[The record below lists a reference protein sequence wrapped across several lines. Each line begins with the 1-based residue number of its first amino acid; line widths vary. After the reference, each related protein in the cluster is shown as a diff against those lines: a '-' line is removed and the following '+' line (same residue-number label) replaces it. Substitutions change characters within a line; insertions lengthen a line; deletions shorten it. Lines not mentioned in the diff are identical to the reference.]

1 MDKKCEGEYAVV
13 PEPDQKFLC
22 FPFELLQNKLVMTS
36 YLRDG
41 HGKTV
46 SDIADACV
54 KMSADCVIL
63 LKQMRAQ
70 LHLYIFSLDIFVK
83 SESWSGCW

>member
-1 MDKKCEGEYAVV
+1 MMENTQLRRGLIRNFCVSR
-13 PEPDQKFLC
+13 L
-22 FPFELLQNKLVMTS
+22 FELLQNKLVMTS
-36 YLRDG
+36 YLQDG

-46 SDIADACV
+46 SDITDACV
-54 KMSADCVIL
+54 KMSADGVIL
-63 LKQMRAQ
+63 LQQMCAQ